1 MEVVVG
7 PKGGGG
13 RTLDR
18 GTGAELGSV
27 GKICPPLPLITHK
40 NGSFYFFCSIIFFF
54 PIHANAI
61 GYHRHE
67 LRPESTVAAPGHG
80 R

>member
-13 RTLDR
+13 MTLDR

-40 NGSFYFFCSIIFFF
+40 NGSFYFF
-54 PIHANAI
+54 
-61 GYHRHE
+61 
-67 LRPESTVAAPGHG
+67 VASSSSSPYMLTQ
-80 R
+80 

>member
-13 RTLDR
+13 MTLDR
-18 GTGAELGSV
+18 GTGAEPGSV

-40 NGSFYFFCSIIFFF
+40 NGSFYF
-54 PIHANAI
+54 
-61 GYHRHE
+61 
-67 LRPESTVAAPGHG
+67 L
-80 R
+80 